1 MQGNNFDAIEGA
13 KSYIGTKQVTA
24 KPMNRLSY
32 NNFKGW
38 DLPADEDG
46 SDEGYIVQYTG
57 GYVSWSP
64 EAQFHSAYRLTT
76 GLNFGLALEAL
87 KAGSRVARAGWNGK
101 GMWLVLQPGSKGPI
115 PMTSGSVY
123 ARHGLVEVQID
134 PHIDMMTVRGTMQ
147 PGWLASQSD
156 MLANDWSIVE

>member
-13 KSYIGTKQVTA
+13 KSYIGTKQVIA
-24 KPMNRLSY
+24 KPMNILEY
-32 NNFKGW
+32 NIFRGW
-38 DLPADEDG
+38 DFPLGEDG
-46 SDEGYIVQYTG
+46 SDEGYIVQYTD

-101 GMWLVLQPGSKGPI
+101 GMWLMLVRGTPDCPI
-115 PMTSGSVY
+115 APGSVY
-123 ARHGLVEVQID
+123 NGKGLSIVDID
-134 PHIDMMTVRGTMQ
+134 AHIDMYTAKGTMQ
-147 PGWLASQSD
+147 PGWLASQAD
-156 MLANDWSIVE
+156 MLADDWVILP